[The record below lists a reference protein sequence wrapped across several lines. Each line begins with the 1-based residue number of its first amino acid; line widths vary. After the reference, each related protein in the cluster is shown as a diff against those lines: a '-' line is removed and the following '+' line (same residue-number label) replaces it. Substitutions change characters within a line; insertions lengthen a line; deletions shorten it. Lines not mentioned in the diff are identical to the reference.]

1 MLESIEK
8 LRELC
13 AKWRKTSITPGRNS
27 AADEVDK
34 IADEIEREIA
44 DKYIELPLDVD
55 GVAIHP
61 GDTLSY
67 CYEDKPNGGE
77 LNGIEK
83 VLYLAFDEDGEIN
96 IQLEL
101 YGWEES
107 PQFFRYYPEEMNFRH
122 CIKPRTIEDVLR
134 DCCNEWN
141 KHAGND
147 WESGVYAKYADEL
160 RGMGVGE

>member
-1 MLESIEK
+1 MLKSIEK
-8 LRELC
+8 LRDC
-13 AKWRKTSITPGRNS
+13 ANVANNLDGFKFVVLK
-27 AADEVDK
+27 VC
-34 IADEIEREIA
+34 DEIEREIA

-67 CYEDKPNGGE
+67 CCEDKRNGGE

-96 IQLEL
+96 IQIEL
-101 YGWEES
+101 YGWEAA
-107 PQFFRYYPEEMNFRH
+107 PQFFTYYPEEMNFRH

-141 KHAGND
+141 EHLGND

-160 RGMGVGE
+160 RGMGGGE